1 MAVKRSKP
9 SAGCVILFALVFV
22 AMGLCALVGAIR
34 EFTLGKTKSGMGLV
48 FFALLSGAVGT
59 GIIALAKFSTRRSQR
74 DEALQASHPDE
85 PWRWR
90 EDWARGEVKSAGA
103 PTLIFIWFFAL
114 FWNAISSAVFFGI
127 LNQANRGK
135 AIYIV
140 LIFPLV
146 GVGLLVWAIRQTVR
160 WRRFGE
166 SVFKMTTMPGVIG
179 GPLAGVIHSA
189 RPLHR
194 AQQIRLRLVCF
205 KRDSSGD
212 STSEDLQWEDE
223 KLFSG
228 EVLRSGD
235 GIPVLFNIPFEC
247 PPTATLSAG
256 LAIVWRLEARATM
269 PGVAYVAQFE
279 VPVFKT
285 AQSRSDATLLPDP
298 AASYEQPSEPASTPG
313 ITVKPAA
320 QGGTE
325 FTFAAARN
333 KSVGLG
339 MILFTAIWT
348 GAVVFMFRLKAP
360 LALAIVFGLFDLL
373 FLWVLIS
380 VLTSASRVVV
390 DANAIQLTTRRLFF
404 RSQKFIPAS
413 DVKSIQSKFSMSS
426 GNTSYYDLQAHLEAG
441 KKIGLASHILSKRK
455 AEALA
460 VEMERA
466 LGKK

>member
-1 MAVKRSKP
+1 MAVKRSK
-9 SAGCVILFALVFV
+9 SGAGCVILFALTFI

-34 EFTLGKTKSGMGLV
+34 EFTLGKTKSGAGLI
-48 FFALLSGAVGT
+48 FFALLSSGVGV
-59 GIIALAKFSTRRSQR
+59 GIICLAKFGTRRTQR
-74 DEALQASHPDE
+74 DEALQATHPDE

-103 PTLIFIWFFAL
+103 PALIFIWCFAL

-135 AIYIV
+135 VIYIV

-146 GVGLLVWAIRQTVR
+146 GAGLLVWAIRQTLR

-166 SVFKMTTMPGVIG
+166 SIFNMTTLPGVIG
-179 GPLAGVIHSA
+179 GPFAGVICSA

-194 AQQIRLRLVCF
+194 ARQIRLRLACF

-212 STSEDLQWEDE
+212 STSEELQWEDE

-228 EVLRSGD
+228 EVLQSGD
-235 GIPVLFNIPFEC
+235 GIPVLFNIPFDC
-247 PPTATLSAG
+247 PPTATLSPS
-256 LAIVWRLEARATM
+256 LAIVWRLEARALM
-269 PGVAYVAQFE
+269 PGTAYAAQFE

-285 AQSRSDATLLPDP
+285 AQSRSDATPLPDP
-298 AASYEQPSEPASTPG
+298 AASYEQPSEPAATPG
-313 ITVKPAA
+313 IIIKPSAE
-320 QGGTE
+320 GGTE

-348 GAVVFMFRLKAP
+348 GAIVFMIRMKAP
-360 LALAIVFGLFDLL
+360 IALTIVFGLFDLL

-380 VLTSASRVVV
+380 MVTSASRVIV
-390 DANAIQLTTRRLFF
+390 DSNGIQLTTRWLFLH
-404 RSQKFIPAS
+404 SKKFIPAS
-413 DVKSIQSKFSMSS
+413 DVKSIQSKLSMSS

-455 AEALA
+455 ADALA